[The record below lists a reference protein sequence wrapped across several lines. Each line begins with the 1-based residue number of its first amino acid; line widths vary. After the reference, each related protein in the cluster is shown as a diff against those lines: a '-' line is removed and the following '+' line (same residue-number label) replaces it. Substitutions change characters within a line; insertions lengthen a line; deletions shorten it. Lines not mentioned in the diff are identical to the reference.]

1 VRKGYLVLI
10 YLLIVAVGAL
20 IFAHIWLNTK
30 ARMDAMRMRE
40 LERERMVLV
49 SQIDKLRSRWEYLTS
64 PENLESLARKFGM
77 SLPQTEPKL
86 IVK

>member
-1 VRKGYLVLI
+1 MRKGYLVLI